1 MIWLCCFRNENKF
14 FNTLISEYSS
24 QCISKVVLLN
34 LFKLYNNSNFKQNP
48 NMIFRMIRTD
58 ISLLIFVVTEVHG
71 RTFGT
76 WTLLTCTL
84 CYICAFN
91 LENKPL
97 YLATFL
103 SFIYALGH
111 FLTEYLIYHTMEI
124 KNLTTVGIFAGMKF

>member
-1 MIWLCCFRNENKF
+1 MG
-14 FNTLISEYSS
+14 
-24 QCISKVVLLN
+24 
-34 LFKLYNNSNFKQNP
+34 
-48 NMIFRMIRTD
+48 TD
-58 ISLLIFVVTEVHG
+58 KSLSFVAVSEVHG

-91 LENKPL
+91 LDNKPL

-111 FLTEYLIYHTMEI
+111 FLTEYLIYRTMAI
-124 KNLTTVGIFAGMKF
+124 SNLTTVGIFAGMMNFIFVSHQFLLIHCIIFFDFKPNHCFFHQ